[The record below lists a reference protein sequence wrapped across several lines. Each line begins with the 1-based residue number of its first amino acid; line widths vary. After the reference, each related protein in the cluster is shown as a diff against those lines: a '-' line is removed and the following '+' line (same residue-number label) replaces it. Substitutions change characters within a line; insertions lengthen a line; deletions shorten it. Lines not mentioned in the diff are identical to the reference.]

1 MGRRVAAFV
10 LLDMGIALS
19 LTVWGLKAMPL
30 KHLRN
35 NCMRTKKGFTLI
47 EMLVVIAIVSILV
60 SIVIPAISNV
70 TLRSRAATDAANL
83 RVVLGMLNVD
93 VIGDQKTVQEIL
105 DDSLNPTSKMD
116 PDAVLYAVFET
127 PGFIDVFYVNES
139 TQTYYGLNYLSDVAT
154 HGKSSLSTEK
164 PEIPGGVWYSVNP

>member
-1 MGRRVAAFV
+1 MKNR
-10 LLDMGIALS
+10 
-19 LTVWGLKAMPL
+19 
-30 KHLRN
+30 
-35 NCMRTKKGFTLI
+35 KGFTLI
-47 EMLVVIAIVSILV
+47 EMLVVIAIIAILV
-60 SIVIPAISNV
+60 AVVVPTVSNGSK
-70 TLRSRAATDAANL
+70 RAKAATDAANL

-93 VIGDQKTVQEIL
+93 AVGGQKTVQEIL

-164 PEIPGGVWYSVNP
+164 PEIPGGIWYTVNP